1 MTTAADFVHVHPCV
15 MQPINLAAGAT
26 HEQRNNFQ
34 TLSTCTCVQP
44 GSLLAKQQAGLKPF
58 ILLLLT
64 VQVQPARWRLTRMAT
79 VWQSRKA
86 MMSTSLAP
94 RAAWWLPEVPKPLL

>member
-1 MTTAADFVHVHPCV
+1 
-15 MQPINLAAGAT
+15 
-26 HEQRNNFQ
+26 
-34 TLSTCTCVQP
+34 
-44 GSLLAKQQAGLKPF
+44 
-58 ILLLLT
+58 
-64 VQVQPARWRLTRMAT
+64 LTRMAT